1 MKMNK
6 LLAGLLAVAICSP
19 ALAIDDFSRGAV
31 VGVAGAWL
39 FNKFNN
45 MPQQYPQ
52 QYPQQRGVYQQGGG
66 VYQQGGIYP
75 PVATVPPM
83 QPQGNYVYTCY
94 VQVQD
99 PYTGMVQLQQQVC
112 MGR

>member
-1 MKMNK
+1 MKTNK

-31 VGVAGAWL
+31 AGIAGAWL

-52 QYPQQRGVYQQGGG
+52 QYPQQRGVYQQGGVYNPG
-66 VYQQGGIYP
+66 V
-75 PVATVPPM
+75 VSVPPM
-83 QPQGNYVYTCY
+83 QPQANYVYTCY

-99 PYTGMVQLQQQVC
+99 PYSGVVTLQQQVC

>member
-1 MKMNK
+1 MKTNK
-6 LLAGLLAVAICSP
+6 LLAGLLALVIASP
-19 ALAIDDFSRGAV
+19 VFAIDDFSRGAV

-45 MPQQYPQ
+45 MPQQ

>member
-1 MKMNK
+1 MKTNK

-45 MPQQYPQ
+45 MPQQQ

-66 VYQQGGIYP
+66 VCQQGGVYMP
-75 PVATVPPM
+75 QVNSTPPM
-83 QPQGNYVYTCY
+83 QPQGNFVSTCY

>member
-1 MKMNK
+1 MKTNK

-45 MPQQYPQ
+45 MPQQQ

-66 VYQQGGIYP
+66 VYQQGGVYMP
-75 PVATVPPM
+75 QVNSTPPM
-83 QPQGNYVYTCY
+83 QPQGNFVYTCY

>member
-1 MKMNK
+1 MKTNK

-19 ALAIDDFSRGAV
+19 ALAIDDFSRGAAI
-31 VGVAGAWL
+31 GVAGAWL

-45 MPQQYPQ
+45 MPQQ

>member
-1 MKMNK
+1 MKTNK

-19 ALAIDDFSRGAV
+19 ALAIDDFSRGAAI
-31 VGVAGAWL
+31 GVAGAWL

-45 MPQQYPQ
+45 MPQQQ
-52 QYPQQRGVYQQGGG
+52 QYPQQRGVYQQGG
-66 VYQQGGIYP
+66 VYMPQ
-75 PVATVPPM
+75 VNSTPPM
-83 QPQGNYVYTCY
+83 QPQGNFVYTCY

>member
-1 MKMNK
+1 MKTNK
-6 LLAGLLAVAICSP
+6 LLVGLLALAIASP

-45 MPQQYPQ
+45 MPQQQ
-52 QYPQQRGVYQQGGG
+52 QYPQQRGVYQQGG
-66 VYQQGGIYP
+66 VYMP

>member
-1 MKMNK
+1 MKTNK

-19 ALAIDDFSRGAV
+19 ALAIDDFSRGAAI
-31 VGVAGAWL
+31 GVAGAWL

-45 MPQQYPQ
+45 MPQQQ
-52 QYPQQRGVYQQGGG
+52 QYPQQRGVYQQGG
-66 VYQQGGIYP
+66 VYMPQ
-75 PVATVPPM
+75 VNSVPPM

-94 VQVQD
+94 VQMQD

>member
-1 MKMNK
+1 MKTNK
-6 LLAGLLAVAICSP
+6 LLIGLLALAIASP

-31 VGVAGAWL
+31 AGVAGAWL

-45 MPQQYPQ
+45 MPQQQ

-66 VYQQGGIYP
+66 VYQQGGVYMP
-75 PVATVPPM
+75 QVNSVPPM

>member
-1 MKMNK
+1 MKTNK

-19 ALAIDDFSRGAV
+19 ALAIDDFSRGAAI
-31 VGVAGAWL
+31 GVAGAWL

-45 MPQQYPQ
+45 MPQQQ
-52 QYPQQRGVYQQGGG
+52 QYPQQRGVYQPGG
-66 VYQQGGIYP
+66 VYMPQ
-75 PVATVPPM
+75 VNSTPPM
-83 QPQGNYVYTCY
+83 QPQGNFVYTCY

>member
-1 MKMNK
+1 MKTNK

-19 ALAIDDFSRGAV
+19 ALAIDDFSRGAAI
-31 VGVAGAWL
+31 GVAGAWL

-45 MPQQYPQ
+45 MPQQQ
-52 QYPQQRGVYQQGGG
+52 QYPQQRG

>member
-19 ALAIDDFSRGAV
+19 ALAIDDFSRGAAI
-31 VGVAGAWL
+31 GVAGAWL

-45 MPQQYPQ
+45 MPQQQ
-52 QYPQQRGVYQQGGG
+52 QYPQQRGVYQQGG
-66 VYQQGGIYP
+66 VYMPQ
-75 PVATVPPM
+75 VNSTPPM
-83 QPQGNYVYTCY
+83 QPQGNFVYTCY

>member
-1 MKMNK
+1 MKTNK
-6 LLAGLLAVAICSP
+6 LLAGFLAVAICSP
-19 ALAIDDFSRGAV
+19 ALAIDDFSRGAAI
-31 VGVAGAWL
+31 GVAGAWL

-52 QYPQQRGVYQQGGG
+52 QYPQQRG

>member
-1 MKMNK
+1 MKTNK

-19 ALAIDDFSRGAV
+19 ALAIDDFSRGAAI
-31 VGVAGAWL
+31 GVAGAWL

-45 MPQQYPQ
+45 MPQQQ
-52 QYPQQRGVYQQGGG
+52 QYPQQRGVYQQGG
-66 VYQQGGIYP
+66 VYMPQ
-75 PVATVPPM
+75 VNSTPPM

>member
-1 MKMNK
+1 MKTNK

-19 ALAIDDFSRGAV
+19 ALAIDDFSRGAAI
-31 VGVAGAWL
+31 GVAGAWL

-52 QYPQQRGVYQQGGG
+52 QRGVYQQGG
-66 VYQQGGIYP
+66 VYMPQ
-75 PVATVPPM
+75 VNSTPPM
-83 QPQGNYVYTCY
+83 QPQGNFVYTCY

>member
-1 MKMNK
+1 MKTNK

-19 ALAIDDFSRGAV
+19 ALAIDDFSRGAAI
-31 VGVAGAWL
+31 GVAGAWL

-45 MPQQYPQ
+45 MPQQQ
-52 QYPQQRGVYQQGGG
+52 QYPQQRGVYQQGG
-66 VYQQGGIYP
+66 VYMPQ
-75 PVATVPPM
+75 VNSVPPM
-83 QPQGNYVYTCY
+83 QPQGKYVYTCY

>member
-1 MKMNK
+1 MKTNK
-6 LLAGLLAVAICSP
+6 LVAGLLAVAICSP
-19 ALAIDDFSRGAV
+19 ALAIDDFSRGAAI
-31 VGVAGAWL
+31 GVAGAWL

-45 MPQQYPQ
+45 MPQQQ
-52 QYPQQRGVYQQGGG
+52 QYPQQRGVYQQGG
-66 VYQQGGIYP
+66 VYMPQ
-75 PVATVPPM
+75 VNSVPPM

>member
-1 MKMNK
+1 MNK
-6 LLAGLLAVAICSP
+6 LLAGLLALAIASP

-31 VGVAGAWL
+31 AGIAGAWL

-52 QYPQQRGVYQQGGG
+52 QRVYQGGQVYSPG
-66 VYQQGGIYP
+66 PVVYQGP
-75 PVATVPPM
+75 SVPPM

-99 PYTGMVQLQQQVC
+99 PYTGAVQLQQQVC
-112 MGR
+112 LGR

>member
-1 MKMNK
+1 MNK
-6 LLAGLLAVAICSP
+6 LLIGLLALAIASP
-19 ALAIDDFSRGAV
+19 ALAIDDFSKGAV
-31 VGVAGAWL
+31 AGVAGAWL

-45 MPQQYPQ
+45 MPQQQ

-66 VYQQGGIYP
+66 VYMPQVISS
-75 PVATVPPM
+75 PPM

>member
-1 MKMNK
+1 MNK
-6 LLAGLLAVAICSP
+6 LLIGLLALAIASP
-19 ALAIDDFSRGAV
+19 ALAIDDFSKGAV
-31 VGVAGAWL
+31 AGVAGAWL

-45 MPQQYPQ
+45 MPQQQ
-52 QYPQQRGVYQQGGG
+52 QYPQQRGVYQQGG
-66 VYQQGGIYP
+66 VYMPQI
-75 PVATVPPM
+75 ATVPPM

-112 MGR
+112 LGR

>member
-1 MKMNK
+1 MMKNK

-45 MPQQYPQ
+45 MPQQ
-52 QYPQQRGVYQQGGG
+52 QYPQQRGVYQQGG
-66 VYQQGGIYP
+66 VYMPQ
-75 PVATVPPM
+75 VNSAPPM
-83 QPQGNYVYTCY
+83 QPQGNFVYTCY

>member
-1 MKMNK
+1 MKNK

-45 MPQQYPQ
+45 MPQQQ

-66 VYQQGGIYP
+66 VYQQGGVYMP
-75 PVATVPPM
+75 QVNSTPPM
-83 QPQGNYVYTCY
+83 QPQGNFVYTCY

>member
-1 MKMNK
+1 MKTNK
-6 LLAGLLAVAICSP
+6 LLAGLLALAIASP
-19 ALAIDDFSRGAV
+19 ALAIDDFSRGAAI
-31 VGVAGAWL
+31 GVAGAWL

-45 MPQQYPQ
+45 MPQQQ
-52 QYPQQRGVYQQGGG
+52 QYPQQRGVYQQGG
-66 VYQQGGIYP
+66 VYMPQ
-75 PVATVPPM
+75 VNSTPPM
-83 QPQGNYVYTCY
+83 QPQGNFVYTCY

>member
-1 MKMNK
+1 MNK
-6 LLAGLLAVAICSP
+6 LLAGLLALAIASP

-45 MPQQYPQ
+45 MPQQ
-52 QYPQQRGVYQQGGG
+52 QYPQQRVYQG
-66 VYQQGGIYP
+66 QGGIYMP
-75 PVATVPPM
+75 PQVATVPPM
-83 QPQGNYVYTCY
+83 QPYQGTNYVYTCY
-94 VQVQD
+94 VQVAD
-99 PYTGMVQLQQQVC
+99 PYTGMVELRQQVC

>member
-1 MKMNK
+1 MKTNK

-45 MPQQYPQ
+45 MPQQ
-52 QYPQQRGVYQQGGG
+52 QYPQQRGVYQQGG
-66 VYQQGGIYP
+66 VYMPQ
-75 PVATVPPM
+75 VNSTPPM
-83 QPQGNYVYTCY
+83 QPQGNFVYTCY

>member
-1 MKMNK
+1 MKNK

-45 MPQQYPQ
+45 MPQQQ
-52 QYPQQRGVYQQGGG
+52 QYPQQRGVYQQGG
-66 VYQQGGIYP
+66 VYMPQI
-75 PVATVPPM
+75 ATVPPM

-112 MGR
+112 LGR

>member
-1 MKMNK
+1 MKNK
-6 LLAGLLAVAICSP
+6 LLAGLLAVAISSP

-45 MPQQYPQ
+45 MPQQQ
-52 QYPQQRGVYQQGGG
+52 QYPQQRGVYQQGGI
-66 VYQQGGIYP
+66 YQQGGVYP

-99 PYTGMVQLQQQVC
+99 PYTGMIQLQQQVC

>member
-1 MKMNK
+1 MKTNK

-19 ALAIDDFSRGAV
+19 ALAIDDFSRGAAI
-31 VGVAGAWL
+31 GVAGAWL

-45 MPQQYPQ
+45 MPQQQ
-52 QYPQQRGVYQQGGG
+52 QYPQQRGVYQQGG
-66 VYQQGGIYP
+66 VYMPQ
-75 PVATVPPM
+75 VNSVPPM

>member
-1 MKMNK
+1 MKNK
-6 LLAGLLAVAICSP
+6 LLAGLLALAVASP

-45 MPQQYPQ
+45 MPQQQ
-52 QYPQQRGVYQQGGG
+52 QYPQQR
-66 VYQQGGIYP
+66 VYQQGGIYMP
-75 PVATVPPM
+75 PQVATVPPM
-83 QPQGNYVYTCY
+83 QPYQGANYVYTCY
-94 VQVQD
+94 VQVAD
-99 PYTGMVQLQQQVC
+99 PYTGMVELRQQVC

>member
-1 MKMNK
+1 MKTNK

-19 ALAIDDFSRGAV
+19 ALAIDDFSRGAAI
-31 VGVAGAWL
+31 GVAGAWL

-52 QYPQQRGVYQQGGG
+52 QYPQQCGVYQQGGG

>member
-1 MKMNK
+1 MKTYK

-19 ALAIDDFSRGAV
+19 ALAIDDFSRGAAI
-31 VGVAGAWL
+31 GVAGAWL

-45 MPQQYPQ
+45 MPQQQ

>member
-1 MKMNK
+1 MKNK
-6 LLAGLLAVAICSP
+6 LLAGLLAIAVASP

-45 MPQQYPQ
+45 MPQQ
-52 QYPQQRGVYQQGGG
+52 QQRVYQGG
-66 VYQQGGIYP
+66 VYMPPQQGGIYMP
-75 PVATVPPM
+75 PQVATVPPM
-83 QPQGNYVYTCY
+83 QPYQGANYVYTCY
-94 VQVQD
+94 VQVAD
-99 PYTGMVQLQQQVC
+99 PYTGMVELKQQVC

>member
-1 MKMNK
+1 MKNK

-19 ALAIDDFSRGAV
+19 ALAIDDFSRGAAI
-31 VGVAGAWL
+31 GVAGAWL

-45 MPQQYPQ
+45 MPQQQ
-52 QYPQQRGVYQQGGG
+52 QYPQQRG